1 MYWKMSVAMKM
12 TQNKVSLSL
21 IDFLTAIKVTSF
33 KSYGYHLKKMLTCLT
48 AFACKAKSFAIACI
62 VVFVL
67 LHLVSIFGLTD
78 RSCICVCVRV
88 CFFS

>member
-62 VVFVL
+62 VIFL
-67 LHLVSIFGLTD
+67 FILLVSVFGLTD
-78 RSCICVCVRV
+78 RSCMCVCVCV
-88 CFFS
+88 YFS